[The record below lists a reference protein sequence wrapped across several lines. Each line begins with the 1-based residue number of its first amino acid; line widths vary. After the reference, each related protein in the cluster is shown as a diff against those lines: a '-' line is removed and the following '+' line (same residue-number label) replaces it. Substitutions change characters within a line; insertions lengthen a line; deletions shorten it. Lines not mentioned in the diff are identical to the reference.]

1 MLSHHSQPSPSFAVT
16 AGELNTHCHDHLF
29 TEIDRLHLSL
39 QPPVDLV
46 CTAESSI
53 LLCQCH
59 ARDNQSHPR
68 PKFLPS
74 RLVPPPRVHYRSPR
88 SLARHY
94 YATHMSYHTTSR
106 PHNPT
111 PQDLARTQPHAS
123 NLAISPA
130 RPGSRRST
138 RLLEISLSPYY
149 CLFAIFS
156 SFPFMYIIVLVS
168 AVPLSRSHVV
178 P

>member
-1 MLSHHSQPSPSFAVT
+1 MVHSISPRTSC
-16 AGELNTHCHDHLF
+16 NSS
-29 TEIDRLHLSL
+29 LHLSYL
-39 QPPVDLV
+39 
-46 CTAESSI
+46 AFAFN
-53 LLCQCH
+53 CH

-68 PKFLPS
+68 PKFSPL

-94 YATHMSYHTTSR
+94 HATHTSYHTTSR

-111 PQDLARTQPHAS
+111 SQDLARTQPHAS

-130 RPGSRRST
+130 HPDSRRST

-156 SFPFMYIIVLVS
+156 SFPFMCIIVLFS
-168 AVPLSRSHVV
+168 ALPLSRSRVYLSRYLLRLVV
-178 P
+178 